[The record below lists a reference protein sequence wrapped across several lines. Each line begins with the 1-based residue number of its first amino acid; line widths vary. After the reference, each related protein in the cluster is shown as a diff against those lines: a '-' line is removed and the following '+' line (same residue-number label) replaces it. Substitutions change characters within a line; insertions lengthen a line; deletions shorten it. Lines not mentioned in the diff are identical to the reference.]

1 MGLIQWVHGVIVI
14 GTVSMSS
21 QEWNELV
28 HYSIRMLHGAHS
40 FSVYDHRYPLLSQE
54 RNEQKKTH
62 TQLQTMLKFHGQY
75 MHYLERLIGPTF
87 N

>member
-14 GTVSMSS
+14 VIGTISMSS

-40 FSVYDHRYPLLSQE
+40 FSVYDHRYPCYHKKE
-54 RNEQKKTH
+54 MKKKKKTNENKA
-62 TQLQTMLKFHGQY
+62 LKN
-75 MHYLERLIGPTF
+75 II
-87 N
+87 